1 LVLRIALK
9 ETIKKKKNGGLVK
22 LVEKGIGGIGW
33 EKNWFIKKK
42 RFWINNWH
50 MSYILYYGQRKMKGQ
65 VGWISG

>member
-1 LVLRIALK
+1 
-9 ETIKKKKNGGLVK
+9 LVK